1 MNPIVSFLRWK
12 QTSDYKKRCAENP
25 YDYHTAMWADIPY
38 ICDGSPDHTLD
49 VYAPDDTRTPRPVIF
64 EMHGGGYL
72 ACFKEVNRQ
81 HGQYLAAGG
90 FNVVNINYSLCP
102 EAGLGTIVNEI
113 AAAMDWAHAHAE
125 EYGFDTRRVFLTGD
139 SAGGHMVMLAAA
151 VFRGGPSAEYFHV
164 RRPAIDVAAC
174 GVSCPEASFE
184 WRLLPRN
191 LTATA
196 LYLILHKYTFDRDCC
211 RYSSYDTYMDE
222 GYPPLWI
229 GTSPEDSLLYTHTR
243 RLPAYMRDRGLTCEY
258 REYHGRE
265 HRLEHVFN
273 VLYPDWPES
282 RQAND
287 DMLAF
292 FRSLL

>member
-64 EMHGGGYL
+64 EVHGGGYL

-102 EAGLGTIVNEI
+102 GAGLGTIVNEI

-125 EYGFDTRRVFLTGD
+125 EYGFDLPDDPSDFETITEGLEE
-139 SAGGHMVMLAAA
+139 AAMEGGFESVGPAYEERFGELSSLQEEL
-151 VFRGGPSAEYFHV
+151 FGGAIVAPAE
-164 RRPAIDVAAC
+164 
-174 GVSCPEASFE
+174 EASEMPYWMQAGSVLDDDFDD
-184 WRLLPRN
+184 
-191 LTATA
+191 
-196 LYLILHKYTFDRDCC
+196 KSYTGF
-211 RYSSYDTYMDE
+211 
-222 GYPPLWI
+222 G
-229 GTSPEDSLLYTHTR
+229 
-243 RLPAYMRDRGLTCEY
+243 
-258 REYHGRE
+258 
-265 HRLEHVFN
+265 
-273 VLYPDWPES
+273 
-282 RQAND
+282 
-287 DMLAF
+287 AF
-292 FRSLL
+292 IENEPVD